1 MSSGNNPRVSCPSCE
16 HLNEE
21 GYVFCSNCGSPSS
34 AVSNHTFSPDGERRP
49 FVRDTYSENTG
60 WMDKKIDQTRTGLLL
75 LVVGLLLS
83 WIPYVQYIGWILEL
97 IGVIFVIIGRDA
109 FGARHG
115 QYVIFAVVIYSIG
128 FIAEFMLGLLFAGT
142 ILSIAGHGVSS
153 SSASATMTSA
163 FESLLW
169 GSLVITVLLGIS
181 TVMLVYL
188 LEAANGRTL
197 LWLAFAA
204 QVAMGTAGVIIVGP
218 LISHA
223 IALAFASSPPNT
235 APRLNLDN
243 ELNSLRLLGAIP
255 AVIFG
260 FAYYLALKR
269 IDSGSIPER
278 AAR

>member
-1 MSSGNNPRVSCPSCE
+1 MTSGNNPRVSCPSCE
-16 HLNEE
+16 HLNEA

-34 AVSNHTFSPDGERRP
+34 AVNNPTFWPEGERRP
-49 FVRDTYSENTG
+49 IFQDTYSENTD

-83 WIPYVQYIGWILEL
+83 WIPYIQYIGWILEL
-97 IGVIFVIIGRDA
+97 IGVILVIIGRDA

-115 QYVIFAVVIYSIG
+115 QYVIYAVVIYSIG

-142 ILSIAGHGVSS
+142 ILSVTGPGVSA

-169 GSLVITVLLGIS
+169 GSLVISVLLGIS

-235 APRLNLDN
+235 APLLNLDN
-243 ELNSLRLLGAIP
+243 ELTSLRLLGAIP
-255 AVIFG
+255 AVIFA
-260 FAYYLALKR
+260 FAYYLAVKR

-278 AAR
+278 AAQ

>member
-1 MSSGNNPRVSCPSCE
+1 MSSDNNPRVSCPSCD
-16 HLNEE
+16 HLNEA

-34 AVSNHTFSPDGERRP
+34 AVSNPTFWPEGERRP
-49 FVRDTYSENTG
+49 FVQDTYSENTD

-83 WIPYVQYIGWILEL
+83 WIPYIQYIGWILEL
-97 IGVIFVIIGRDA
+97 IGVILVIIGRDA

-115 QYVIFAVVIYSIG
+115 QYVIYAVVIYSIG

-142 ILSIAGHGVSS
+142 ILSVTGPGVSA

-169 GSLVITVLLGIS
+169 GSLVISVLLGIS

-235 APRLNLDN
+235 APLLNLDN
-243 ELNSLRLLGAIP
+243 ELTSLRLLGAIP
-255 AVIFG
+255 AVIFA
-260 FAYYLALKR
+260 FAYYLAVKR

-278 AAR
+278 AAQ